1 MELLT
6 WLSNRFLRQKY
17 PFPVVDMITKY
28 YNGKKF
34 QGIVLVERKNFPKGW
49 AIPGGFVEYGE
60 SCENA
65 AIREAKEETG
75 LNIEIIKQLGTF
87 SDPKRDPRIHTISTV
102 FLCKAKGKIIS
113 GSDAKK
119 AKVFSLKEAE
129 KMKLCFDHSK
139 ILKDSIKEIE
149 RNAKK

>member
-1 MELLT
+1 MELIT
-6 WLSNRFLRQKY
+6 WLTNRFLRQKY
-17 PFPVVDMITKY
+17 PFPVVDMIIKY
-28 YNGKKF
+28 YSKGKF
-34 QGIVLVERKNFPKGW
+34 QGIVLVERKNFPNGW

-75 LNIEIIKQLGTF
+75 LDIEIIKQLGTY

-102 FLCKAKGKIIS
+102 FLCKARGKINS

-119 AKVFSLKEAE
+119 AKVFPLKEAE
-129 KMKLCFDHSK
+129 KMKLCFDHNR
-139 ILKDSIKEIE
+139 IIRENLKEIV
-149 RNAKK
+149 